1 MRSYGTTRSILSVR
15 ECARL
20 QTFPDHFEFVS
31 GHGASDAGVK
41 QSLRGLGNAR
51 ATRVGEEYR
60 MVGNAVPP
68 LLATRVGDA
77 FFTRQLLASVRRRIR
92 VDSPTVAPT

>member
-1 MRSYGTTRSILSVR
+1 MRVRPRSVGRQRLALVYGAIALVL
-15 ECARL
+15 AIG
-20 QTFPDHFEFVS
+20 FVLRKPVME
-31 GHGASDAGVK
+31 AIDAGVK

-77 FFTRQLLASVRRRIR
+77 FLRANF
-92 VDSPTVAPT
+92 SPVSDDESA

>member
-1 MRSYGTTRSILSVR
+1 LSVR

-77 FFTRQLLASVRRRIR
+77 FLRANF
-92 VDSPTVAPT
+92 SPVSDDESA